1 MFADSCKVSSD
12 HELCIQMKCCIYNI
26 EELSKEFHNMKI
38 EVEETPKEIDNI
50 RLALTEIT
58 NKLLSSN

>member
-1 MFADSCKVSSD
+1 
-12 HELCIQMKCCIYNI
+12 
-26 EELSKEFHNMKI
+26 MKI

-58 NKLLSSN
+58 NKLLSNN

>member
-1 MFADSCKVSSD
+1 
-12 HELCIQMKCCIYNI
+12 MKCCIHKI
-26 EELSKEFHNMKI
+26 DELSKEFHKMKI
-38 EVEETPKEIDNI
+38 EVEETRKEIDST

>member
-1 MFADSCKVSSD
+1 MSSD
-12 HELCIQMKCCIYNI
+12 HELCIQMKCCIHKI
-26 EELSKEFHNMKI
+26 EELSKEFHKMKI
-38 EVEETPKEIDNI
+38 EVEETRKEIDST

>member
-1 MFADSCKVSSD
+1 MSSD
-12 HELCIQMKCCIYNI
+12 HELCIQMKCCIHNI

-38 EVEETPKEIDNI
+38 EVEETRKEIDNI